1 MLKLKIAAI
10 ALALT
15 GLILLLLG
23 DTYLTVGSAVV
34 CTAIASPMS
43 LYLTLRWAMRDDA
56 ALARFYVAIWSV
68 LSVAAGVSALQDLN
82 IINIPLGTTIDPS
95 QIGDVEYCVSF
106 AGATSILLATI
117 APWSP
122 KRNDGDNK
130 G

>member
-43 LYLTLRWAMRDDA
+43 LYLPLRWAMRDDA
-56 ALARFYVAIWSV
+56 ALARF
-68 LSVAAGVSALQDLN
+68 
-82 IINIPLGTTIDPS
+82 
-95 QIGDVEYCVSF
+95 
-106 AGATSILLATI
+106 
-117 APWSP
+117 
-122 KRNDGDNK
+122 
-130 G
+130 